1 MRALSLGQAPLR
13 PGSRG
18 GAAPRAIWSTGAG
31 ETAAG
36 RLGIWG
42 LRGGRGLGEAPPLV
56 AARSTGAGRRA
67 RAVVAAGWTDE
78 TKLCKRG

>member
-1 MRALSLGQAPLR
+1 VRALSLGQAPLR
-13 PGSRG
+13 PGSQG
-18 GAAPRAIWSTGAG
+18 GAASRGTGAG

-36 RLGIWG
+36 RLGISG

-67 RAVVAAGWTDE
+67 RAVVVAGWTDE
-78 TKLCKRG
+78 TKLCRRG